1 MTLVIPIL
9 GRNIAQRAG
18 AADASIAEENVDM
31 SKLGHYALYAHADLL
46 ILGDVGGDGD
56 DLGGA
61 EILALALDILK
72 PVALDVDEG
81 DTHPLLSRV
90 QSESLADSAC
100 RAGNAA
106 NFALVI
112 FHISASFR
120 NVSVLCWMCYL

>member
-1 MTLVIPIL
+1 
-9 GRNIAQRAG
+9 
-18 AADASIAEENVDM
+18 M

-61 EILALALDILK
+61 EHFTFALDLFD
-72 PVALDVDEG
+72 PVALDINEG

-100 RAGNAA
+100 CAGNAA